1 MTTKLLSEAFLIRNL
16 FFINRFLSS
25 IPQFSAS
32 KSKETFSQY
41 LMGISIKKVLSRA
54 FYELDLYKI
63 LSALINPSCPIMPIQ
78 NYSYFSIKKNLG
90 HFSLVITTSDDALL
104 LGFSSVVVGLQSSR
118 GCRHRGREEDEKKKK
133 REKLRLK
140 TAALVVNSEGSGIC

>member
-1 MTTKLLSEAFLIRNL
+1 
-16 FFINRFLSS
+16 
-25 IPQFSAS
+25 
-32 KSKETFSQY
+32 
-41 LMGISIKKVLSRA
+41 MGISIKKVLSRA
-54 FYELDLYKI
+54 FNELDWYKV

-140 TAALVVNSEGSGIC
+140 TAALVVNSEGSGICWCSVPVGFQPPTTASSASFLAPWGWLDEEADD